1 VETESL
7 LERVTSPADL
17 RSLSQ
22 PELGQLAAELRD
34 LLVRRVSLNG
44 GHLAANLG
52 VVELTIAL
60 HRVFDSP
67 TDKIVWDVGHQS
79 YVHKLLTG
87 RRDRFSTLRCC
98 DGLSGFTAREESPH
112 DPFGAGHAGTSIS
125 AALGMAVAR
134 DLLGLQHQV
143 VAVIGD
149 GAIASGMAFE
159 AVNHAGHLGKK
170 LIVVLND
177 NGMSISPSVGALS
190 RLLNL
195 IRVDRRYEFA
205 KREAKKALTRLPLG
219 NLAWDVSKEVKARLQ
234 KALLPS
240 AFWGELGFVYLGPV
254 DGHNIAEIEA
264 MLERARDY
272 ETGPT
277 VVHAV
282 TRKGMGYAPAEEN
295 ATKFHGV
302 PRQVA
307 GGGTNGPSYSKVFGQ
322 ALHRLMEQ
330 DERVVAITAAMLDG
344 TGVEEVASDFP
355 ARVFDVG
362 ICEQHAVTLAAGLA
376 TQGFVPVIAVYSTF
390 LQRAYDQII
399 HDVCIQNLPVVFAVD
414 RAGIVGDDG
423 RTHQGAFDISFLRTI
438 PNMIVAAP
446 RDAEELQHLL
456 ITAVN
461 CGMPAAIRYPRGPIG
476 RPLEE
481 CSLGELPIG
490 RGELLREGKD
500 VTLVCVGPACYA
512 ALEAAGQLWERDID
526 CSVVN
531 ARFIK
536 PLDQELILHW
546 ASRTKRLVAVEENAV
561 IGGFGEAVVQ
571 LVHRSGL
578 EDVKVRCVGLP
589 DRFIEHGPQSLI
601 RSRLGLDAQGIA
613 RTAAA
618 LVQEEMGVSAWSGQ
632 RTAG

>member
-1 VETESL
+1 MESL
-7 LERVTSPADL
+7 LERVNSPADL
-17 RSLSQ
+17 KSLSQ
-22 PELGQLAAELRD
+22 PELGKLAAELRD
-34 LLVRRVSLNG
+34 LLVGTVSLNG

-67 TDKIVWDVGHQS
+67 TDRIVWDVGHQS

-219 NLAWDVSKEVKARLQ
+219 NLAWDASQELKARLQ

-240 AFWGELGFVYLGPV
+240 AFWGELGFVYLGPI

-277 VVHAV
+277 VVHVV
-282 TRKGMGYAPAEEN
+282 TRKGMGYAPAEKD

-307 GGGTNGPSYSKVFGQ
+307 TGGTDGPSYSKVFGQ

-423 RTHQGAFDISFLRTI
+423 RTHQGAFDISYLRSI

-461 CGMPAAIRYPRGPIG
+461 CGMPAAIRYPRGRIG

-500 VTLVCVGPACYA
+500 VTLVCVGPASYA
-512 ALEAAGQLWERDID
+512 ALEAAAQLWERDID

-536 PLDQELILHW
+536 PLDHELILHW

-571 LVHRSGL
+571 LVHQSGL
-578 EDVKVRCVGLP
+578 DDVKVRCVGLP